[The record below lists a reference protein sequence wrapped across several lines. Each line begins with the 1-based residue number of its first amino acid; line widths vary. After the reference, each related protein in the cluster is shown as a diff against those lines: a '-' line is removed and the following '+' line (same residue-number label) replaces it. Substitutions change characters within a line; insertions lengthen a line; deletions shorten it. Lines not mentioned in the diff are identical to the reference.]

1 MGLWEFFHPRTR
13 RLVQELREGEYEYEQ
28 LLFLSKA
35 LEELDE
41 QVQREGAWF
50 CAIELSELHINV
62 AESFL
67 EQLLEAGYEAVL
79 LVQTRENY
87 THLLLGGW
95 HPSLHLPDFG
105 CRAVYYEEMREF
117 GSLFDDFFEATK
129 ERRVYRENQFYHPK
143 FLNHDLIRTL
153 SLAHD

>member
-1 MGLWEFFHPRTR
+1 M
-13 RLVQELREGEYEYEQ
+13 
-28 LLFLSKA
+28 
-35 LEELDE
+35 DE

-50 CAIELSELHINV
+50 CAIELSEFHINV

-95 HPSLHLPDFG
+95 HPNLYLPDFG
-105 CRAVYYEEMREF
+105 CRAVYYEE
-117 GSLFDDFFEATK
+117 TK

-143 FLNHDLIRTL
+143 FFNRDLIRTL